1 MLPTLRLLIAAMA
14 ATVVVLIC
22 GFGTFATFRVSHDPI
37 AHLPTA
43 AVPLQMV
50 AEAEAGSGALSAA
63 RDSADPRSQFDAPMN
78 VPQEAG
84 PAAPTVEERDEAERA
99 AERPPAVQWPS
110 AAEDAEPSADRDP
123 ENEPVASV
131 PLEQQAAASPPVA
144 QSPSSQSD
152 GRRGDIARDAA
163 SEFSLP
169 RPLEAAAEAA
179 TVAIDQAID
188 ATAATPTAP
197 TEDAR
202 DSQPTFAQTPTG
214 KTVVAAL
221 TPETAPAAD
230 SHPALKPTADGAT
243 KQSGPE
249 TQPKAQLA
257 PARRSM
263 ARTAPAI
270 TRDEP
275 RRVERPVRTLSA
287 TIVAKPRRARIA
299 IARPARAV
307 RFTSSYYG
315 QYAQSADQ
323 SYGYGQ
329 GEAQSPSADQQQ
341 AAVRYVVRPRAARLV
356 ARRVNSA
363 VGGPFVRAG
372 TQ

>member
-1 MLPTLRLLIAAMA
+1 ML

-22 GFGTFATFRVSHDPI
+22 GFGIFATLRVSQDPI

-43 AVPLQMV
+43 AVPLQIV
-50 AEAEAGSGALSAA
+50 AEAGARSGALSAA
-63 RDSADPRSQFDAPMN
+63 RDGADTRSQFDVPMN
-78 VPQEAG
+78 VPQEAV
-84 PAAPTVEERDEAERA
+84 PAAPTVEQRDETELA
-99 AERPPAVQWPS
+99 AERPPVTQSPS
-110 AAEDAEPSADRDP
+110 TTEDAEPSADRGP
-123 ENEPVASV
+123 ENESVASV
-131 PLEQQAAASPPVA
+131 PLEQPAAASPPVA
-144 QSPSSQSD
+144 RSPSSQSD
-152 GRRGDIARDAA
+152 GRRGDVVRNAA

-169 RPLEAAAEAA
+169 RPLEAAAEPSMA
-179 TVAIDQAID
+179 AIDQAID
-188 ATAATPTAP
+188 VTAATPTAP
-197 TEDAR
+197 TEDAP
-202 DSQPTFAQTPTG
+202 DSQPTFAQTPSG
-214 KTVVAAL
+214 KTVAAL
-221 TPETAPAAD
+221 NPETAPAAD

-243 KQSGPE
+243 KRSGPE
-249 TQPKAQLA
+249 TQPKLQLA

-270 TRDEP
+270 TRNEP

-299 IARPARAV
+299 IARSARAA

-329 GEAQSPSADQQQ
+329 GDAQGASADQQQ
-341 AAVRYVVRPRAARLV
+341 ATVRYVGRPRAARLV
-356 ARRVNSA
+356 ARKINSA

>member
-1 MLPTLRLLIAAMA
+1 MLPTLRLLIAAML

-22 GFGTFATFRVSHDPI
+22 GFGVFATFRVSHDPI

-50 AEAEAGSGALSAA
+50 AEAGAGSGALSAA
-63 RDSADPRSQFDAPMN
+63 HDSAEPRSQFDVPMN

-84 PAAPTVEERDEAERA
+84 PAAPTVEQRDEADLA
-99 AERPPAVQWPS
+99 DERPPAPQSPS
-110 AAEDAEPSADRDP
+110 ATEDAEPSADRDP
-123 ENEPVASV
+123 ENKSVASV
-131 PLEQQAAASPPVA
+131 PLEQQAAPSPPVA

-152 GRRGDIARDAA
+152 GRRGDITRDAA

-169 RPLEAAAEAA
+169 RPLEAAAEPSFAA
-179 TVAIDQAID
+179 INQAID
-188 ATAATPTAP
+188 ATATTPTAP

-202 DSQPTFAQTPTG
+202 DSQPTFAQTPTRE
-214 KTVVAAL
+214 TVAAL
-221 TPETAPAAD
+221 NPETAPAAD

-243 KQSGPE
+243 KRSGPE
-249 TQPKAQLA
+249 TQPKAQLT
-257 PARRSM
+257 PGRRSM

-323 SYGYGQ
+323 GYGYGQ
-329 GEAQSPSADQQQ
+329 GDAQGASADQQQ
-341 AAVRYVVRPRAARLV
+341 AAVRYVGRARAARMA
-356 ARRVNSA
+356 ARKINSA

-372 TQ
+372 PQ

>member
-1 MLPTLRLLIAAMA
+1 MLPTLRLLIAAML

-22 GFGTFATFRVSHDPI
+22 GFGIFATFRVSHDPI

-50 AEAEAGSGALSAA
+50 AEAGAGSDALSAA
-63 RDSADPRSQFDAPMN
+63 RAGADPRSQFDVPIN

-84 PAAPTVEERDEAERA
+84 PATPTVEQRDEAELA
-99 AERPPAVQWPS
+99 DERPPAAQSPS
-110 AAEDAEPSADRDP
+110 ATEDAEPSADRDP
-123 ENEPVASV
+123 ENESVASV
-131 PLEQQAAASPPVA
+131 PIEQPGAASPPVT

-152 GRRGDIARDAA
+152 ARRSDIARDAA

-169 RPLEAAAEAA
+169 KPIEVAAEPSTA
-179 TVAIDQAID
+179 AIDQAIG
-188 ATAATPTAP
+188 ATATTPTAP
-197 TEDAR
+197 PEDAG
-202 DSQPTFAQTPTG
+202 DNQPTFAQTPIS
-214 KTVVAAL
+214 KIVAAL
-221 TPETAPAAD
+221 NPETAPAAD
-230 SHPALKPTADGAT
+230 SHPALKPTPDGAT
-243 KQSGPE
+243 NRSGPE
-249 TQPKAQLA
+249 TQPKAQLTT
-257 PARRSM
+257 ARRS
-263 ARTAPAI
+263 ASRTAPAI

-307 RFTSSYYG
+307 RFTSSYYE

-329 GEAQSPSADQQQ
+329 GDAQGASADQQQ
-341 AAVRYVVRPRAARLV
+341 AAVRYVGRPRAARLV
-356 ARRVNSA
+356 VRKINSA
-363 VGGPFVRAG
+363 VGGPFVRAR